1 MFLCV
6 CVCLYIYIVYIYI
19 YIYTVYMYIQ
29 YICVCVCLSVSLS
42 LYLYMY
48 THTHIYISVCLYVCL
63 QDTTI
68 EGFSV
73 PRGQVVMY
81 VSHAV
86 HRDPEVFQQPDHFL
100 PDRWTGR

>member
-1 MFLCV
+1 MLQGENKTKLSSLRERDLKTMEERLTEREQYSLCV
-6 CVCLYIYIVYIYI
+6 CVYI
-19 YIYTVYMYIQ
+19 YMYIYVYV
-29 YICVCVCLSVSLS
+29 YICIYMCVF
-42 LYLYMY
+42 
-48 THTHIYISVCLYVCL
+48 L